1 MTSNMVKYGLY
12 QNFKM
17 CLGMQN
23 VGSEGGG
30 FFRDLRNYFILNLR
44 IIVKN
49 LSW

>member
-1 MTSNMVKYGLY
+1 
-12 QNFKM
+12 
-17 CLGMQN
+17 MQN

-30 FFRDLRNYFILNLR
+30 YFRHLRNYFTLNLK